1 MSAPTTT
8 QSAPR
13 ITSFPRRAFSV
24 LTFTLLSL
32 LLPLILLYMM
42 LNVVLVKAY
51 GIRFNEDGSAVNADP
66 ATLIPA
72 TVQVVI
78 LLLLIAPATLG
89 GSYWFALLRRRAVGA
104 PRVLAELLPLDAS
117 FALISYP
124 LVGIAIYFYIGS
136 NVADT
141 KTRALVAPTP
151 LWTLERLVKTPGIPL
166 LLVAMALLFSL
177 LAWVCS
183 APFARWANARRA
195 RQEQGAAAHPLWR
208 DFLLVF
214 GVTSLVMFAMLP
226 IGGNAIRLFSEG
238 SAQQS
243 FDTIRSGFVAL
254 ALMLILPPVLLVTI
268 AAQQTRLALR
278 RDALRASEIPQAQ
291 G

>member
-1 MSAPTTT
+1 MSAPITT
-8 QSAPR
+8 QTTPR
-13 ITSFPRRAFSV
+13 VTSFLRRAFSV

-32 LLPLILLYMM
+32 ALPLILLYVM
-42 LNVVLVKAY
+42 LNVVLVRAY

-66 ATLIPA
+66 ATLVPA

-78 LLLLIAPATLG
+78 LLLLIAPAALG
-89 GSYWFALLRRRAVGA
+89 GSYWFALLRRRSVNALRALG
-104 PRVLAELLPLDAS
+104 ELLPLDAA
-117 FALISYP
+117 FVLVSYS
-124 LVGIAIYFYIGS
+124 LMGIAIYFYIGA
-136 NVADT
+136 NVADP
-141 KTRALVAPTP
+141 KTRALLAPAP
-151 LWTLERLVKTPGIPL
+151 LWTLERLAKTPGVPL
-166 LLVAMALLFSL
+166 LLVVMVVIFSL

-195 RQEQGAAAHPLWR
+195 RQEQNMREHPFWR
-208 DFLLVF
+208 DFLLIF
-214 GVTSLVMFAMLP
+214 AAATLVMFAMLL

-254 ALMLILPPVLLVTI
+254 ALMLLLPPILLVTI

-278 RDALRASEIPQAQ
+278 RIALRGSSS
-291 G
+291 

>member
-1 MSAPTTT
+1 
-8 QSAPR
+8 
-13 ITSFPRRAFSV
+13 
-24 LTFTLLSL
+24 
-32 LLPLILLYMM
+32 
-42 LNVVLVKAY
+42 
-51 GIRFNEDGSAVNADP
+51 VNADP
-66 ATLIPA
+66 ATLVPA

-78 LLLLIAPATLG
+78 LLLLIAPAALG

-136 NVADT
+136 NVADA
-141 KTRALVAPTP
+141 KTRALLAPTP
-151 LWTLERLVKTPGIPL
+151 LWTLERLVKTPGIPFL
-166 LLVAMALLFSL
+166 LLAIVILFSL
-177 LAWVCS
+177 LAWLCS
-183 APFARWANARRA
+183 TPFARWARARQA
-195 RQEQGAAAHPLWR
+195 RQEQNMQAYPFWR

-214 GVTSLVMFAMLP
+214 AAATLAMFAMLL

-254 ALMLILPPVLLVTI
+254 ALMLILPPVLLATI
-268 AAQQTRLALR
+268 AAQETRLALR
-278 RDALRASEIPQAQ
+278 RIALRSSGA
-291 G
+291 